1 MSSEQGKHKERSL
14 HGGRRVARR
23 ASWAPQAVLLAAM
36 VVAVLLMVV
45 LGERMLFWQG
55 QAARQQQE
63 LDRTQQELNR
73 AQQDQASLRIELDRL
88 QQNNASLQEQLAQNN
103 APDLALPSTPPDHF
117 PDDSQPTLP
126 PLEDDP
132 YPELY
137 AQEADTGSL
146 APGRTIYLT
155 FDDGPSSQTEKI
167 LDILKENDI
176 KATFFVVGQT
186 SRLAQDM
193 MKRIVDEG
201 HTLGIHTYSHDY
213 KKIYASVDAYLEDF
227 NRIYQ
232 WIYEVTGV
240 YPQVFR
246 FAGGS
251 VNGYNRSICTELFAE
266 MDRRGFVHYDWN
278 SVNGDAEGVDYTV
291 DEMVGKALNQV
302 GVNRVILLMHDS
314 VYKAKTVEALQAIID
329 GYRNAGYSFDRLTP
343 EVKTITFH

>member
-1 MSSEQGKHKERSL
+1 MSSELGKHKEPSFYE
-14 HGGRRVARR
+14 GRRVAKR
-23 ASWAPQAVLLAAM
+23 ASGAAWLLRIMVLTAMISAVVL
-36 VVAVLLMVV
+36 VAI
-45 LGERMLFWQG
+45 LGERMLFWRS

-63 LDRTQQELNR
+63 LDQ
-73 AQQDQASLRIELDRL
+73 AQQDQASLRSELDRL
-88 QQNNASLQEQLAQNN
+88 QQDNASLQAQLAQSNT
-103 APDLALPSTPPDHF
+103 PDPEPLPTTPPDHF
-117 PDDSQPTLP
+117 PDDPKPTP
-126 PLEDDP
+126 PAPADDP

-137 AQEADTGSL
+137 AQEAERESQ
-146 APGRTIYLT
+146 APRRTVYLT

-186 SRLAQDM
+186 SRLAQNL

-201 HTLGIHTYSHDY
+201 HTLGVHTYSHDY

-240 YPQVFR
+240 YPQIFR

-251 VNGYNRSICTELFAE
+251 VNGYNRSICSELIAE

-278 SVNGDAEGVDYTV
+278 SVNGDAEGVNYTAE
-291 DEMVGKALNQV
+291 EMSEKALNQV
-302 GVNRVILLMHDS
+302 GVSRVILLMHDS
-314 VYKAKTVEALQAIID
+314 VYKTKTVETLQTIID

-343 EVKTITFH
+343 EVKSITFH